1 MSHAVRW
8 GAFLVAF
15 HFILSAQAADKR
27 TFAKTGPNTA
37 TVKIETEAKDS
48 IQAAD
53 YVDGL
58 ENRKFIEMMIAD
70 KTSTLAKLKAKIEMD
85 QCQENSTT
93 PDGWIPMCGRFEVTD
108 LVRTGFERGGWME
121 AGAAYTFFIG
131 FRFAGTGQM
140 LETYSMATISEDV
153 AAEVDSQMEYKGVI
167 KKSLTLQRIVAIPVK

>member
-1 MSHAVRW
+1 MGYVARC
-8 GAFLVAF
+8 GAFLITF
-15 HFILSAQAADKR
+15 HFLISAQAADKR
-27 TFAKTGPNTA
+27 TFSKTGPATA

-48 IQAAD
+48 VQAAV

-70 KTSTLAKLKAKIEMD
+70 KTSALAKLKAKIEMD

-108 LVRTGFERGGWME
+108 LVRTAFERGGWME

-153 AAEVDSQMEYKGVI
+153 AADVDSQMEYLGTV
-167 KKSLTLQRIVAIPVK
+167 KKQLKLQRIVAIPVK